1 MNTKKILLPLLFII
15 SGYSFSANAAIY
27 KISKYG
33 SNYNIVNKCWG
44 VSMGSVYESSSLP
57 DCIGKTFQSGYN
69 TCVITSSRAGST
81 LAVSASCSGRISTGE
96 MYSRASSCDSPKIIN
111 PENGLCEDPPPFCE
125 SSQVQTIIS
134 ESSASCAVAG
144 GKYTYE
150 CDNETES
157 FTDNCEHP
165 PEPAYCDSAEVS
177 ALKSEGHKACTAQ
190 GGSYSFECNNESKTF
205 KDSCDNIPPEPPV
218 DCNDPNNG
226 GLPECDKPEPDKCV
240 IGSPSWPQCEPWYDD
255 DPTSPVDP
263 LDPPK
268 PDPVDPV
275 PPRPVDPVGPQPPTQ
290 PGETYND
297 SRVVEAIQNLN
308 KDMNFG
314 FSDINGALQ
323 LQTNVL
329 SSTNELVYQ
338 GLLQDLK
345 IHDNQIANDNKN
357 TANIMGGLG
366 AIGESING
374 LGNGIGGI
382 GDSIDGLGE
391 AIGNMPKPV
400 PYDDS
405 KVIDQLQGINDK
417 LENQPEPCIPSEE
430 NGFCEGPNGL
440 TAEYIAE
447 MFGQLNDRMD
457 SELSAADTS
466 ILGAAKDL
474 ATKPPV
480 DKSTVEPFLDL
491 SISLLTGSDKCV
503 PIEWFDYELSCEF
516 SDKFKS
522 IFGFILFI
530 WTLKTVMDILLEDIT
545 PNQKSYAHRRR

>member
-1 MNTKKILLPLLFII
+1 MNIKKILLPLLFII
-15 SGYSFSANAAIY
+15 SGYSFSAHAKVVKVTGILTSHGFACTPSIGQIVDTSVLNSCVVGTKVTIKFDEY
-27 KISKYG
+27 TVVGTQIG
-33 SNYNIVNKCWG
+33 SYAQVRY
-44 VSMGSVYESSSLP
+44 SDGSRT
-57 DCIGKTFQSGYN
+57 K
-69 TCVITSSRAGST
+69 ST
-81 LAVSASCSGRISTGE
+81 NWFSFLDASCPP
-96 MYSRASSCDSPKIIN
+96 DLIN
-111 PENGLCEDPPPFCE
+111 PDTGVCGPPETPFCE
-125 SSQVQTIIS
+125 SSQVQNIIN
-134 ESSASCAVAG
+134 ESSASCAASG

-157 FTDNCEHP
+157 FTDKCEHP

-290 PGETYND
+290 PGEAYND

-466 ILGAAKDL
+466 ILGAAQDL

-491 SISLLTGSDKCV
+491 GISLLTSSDQCV

-522 IFGFILFI
+522 IFGFILFV

-545 PNQKSYAHRRR
+545 PNQKSYGHRRR

>member
-1 MNTKKILLPLLFII
+1 MNTKKILLPLLFIT
-15 SGYSFSANAAIY
+15 SSYSFSAYSEVVEVY
-27 KISKYG
+27 KYS
-33 SNYNIVNKCWG
+33 SNP
-44 VSMGSVYESSSLP
+44 E
-57 DCIGKTFQSGYN
+57 
-69 TCVITSSRAGST
+69 
-81 LAVSASCSGRISTGE
+81 AVSACGFPIGTKYEPSKVTACTGSHPNYTWRYVNAQAGSVEVGFIYKPNGRSNSG
-96 MYSRASSCDSPKIIN
+96 RASSRRSSCPPPSVIN
-111 PENGLCEDPPPFCE
+111 DDGICKEPPPPPFCE
-125 SSQVQTIIS
+125 SPQVEEIIND
-134 ESSASCAVAG
+134 SSAACAASG

-150 CDNETES
+150 CDNEAES

-218 DCNDPNNG
+218 DCNDPSNG

-290 PGETYND
+290 PGEAYND

-382 GDSIDGLGE
+382 GESIDGLGE

-491 SISLLTGSDKCV
+491 GISLLTSSDQCV